1 MASPND
7 LWHLRKHMTTSM
19 SSFIFMTYV
28 MSMADR
34 RPQRIHISRATGK
47 MHTSDMVP
55 CEYFSTTLIYLSRTK
70 TDLRSLSRTAIVPGK
85 PELVHG
91 EPVPFRFTPNFQR
104 FIGPHGIEGLL
115 TSSLV
120 ATARALTESEVCLPP
135 LRRYRFPLTDFVRP
149 PPAVRPRAPALD
161 LCSGR
166 DQHVVHDEQGRA
178 ASQPPRLCPQR
189 DRCSRSQSP
198 GHELQVRARKGQSR
212 PPGRACAS
220 DH

>member
-55 CEYFSTTLIYLSRTK
+55 CEYPLRLSSTHRAQRLTSVLLP
-70 TDLRSLSRTAIVPGK
+70 RTAIVPGK

-120 ATARALTESEVCLPP
+120 ATARALTESEVRLPP
-135 LRRYRFPLTDFVRP
+135 LRRDRSPLIDPRP
-149 PPAVRPRAPALD
+149 PVTRSTTSSTDSRSLSGKRSA
-161 LCSGR
+161 LCS
-166 DQHVVHDEQGRA
+166 Q
-178 ASQPPRLCPQR
+178 
-189 DRCSRSQSP
+189 
-198 GHELQVRARKGQSR
+198 
-212 PPGRACAS
+212 
-220 DH
+220 